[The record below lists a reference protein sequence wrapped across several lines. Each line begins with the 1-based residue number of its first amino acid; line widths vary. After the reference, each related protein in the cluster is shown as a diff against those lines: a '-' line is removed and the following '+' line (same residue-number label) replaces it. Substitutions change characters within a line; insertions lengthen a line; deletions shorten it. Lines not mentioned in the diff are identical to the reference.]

1 MKLLSPY
8 IYLMPFFQR
17 FFYAVVLLLYLSPTF
32 SSSLQNNQITMHV
45 ATGIGAIPMTLKKAN
60 GSNMLLVGGLDGRA
74 ILYDP
79 LTKKEIISKKYGA
92 VAFRSA
98 SIGNRGDTIALG
110 TTLPGNVIVSNL
122 YSSDYKK
129 IATND
134 SDVLDVEFSEDQSK
148 VYSIGVEG
156 DLVCLSL
163 EGNELWRVKS
173 KAQLGSAIIIPKASY
188 AILGGTDK
196 VISRLNFDGN
206 IKTIS
211 TLRNIPTSI
220 AISSDLKLI
229 AVGYGFFPGLI
240 TEHKI
245 DIFNADSGELVN
257 SIDNVIGVPLG
268 MQFSSNNKM
277 LAVITAG
284 GFDLREKNIIE
295 MANTRE
301 KGNAIFVFSLNK
313 IDSQLIFKKSSLPD
327 PLTALQ
333 YDEKQTGI
341 YAASWNGEL
350 SHWKINDKKESP
362 EILIPSPDKI
372 NRLILLENKNM
383 ALGVTDHLSGIKF
396 PLSSM
401 YPPQKFSGIAYTFRQ
416 PKLESVWI
424 DDDDTVSA
432 ITTWNEANKITL
444 WNRVGTN
451 KLHGVDFDLSKLI
464 NEPTDSGVTKT
475 EYIPDA
481 FYFDQKTKHF
491 LVSLNILKI
500 KGEKVTNSYAIIK
513 AAIIDG
519 HFSVISNLLTI
530 PGKVSAASHSIDN
543 NIVFVAWDSGGME
556 NANVVGKFNLITG
569 KELWRGLLPGNS
581 ATIDI
586 DAISNPYIL
595 RVFTKYAILGIHPG
609 DDKWAILGG
618 HSGKPLIINK
628 STHSGKITASADASG
643 DIEVRNWPDGFN
655 LKKLSSSKD
664 NVVDMSFS
672 SNEKQLYTL
681 GSEQTLNVWD
691 LPSGKSRISLVS
703 FNDDDWAAVSA
714 EGAFMASARGA
725 EKVYLEKQ
733 NDFYR
738 LDQIYDALYRPDI
751 VSEIMEGI
759 YPSDVLIKDFDY
771 MISPPP
777 PHISIKS
784 EKVLGSPGMVRIH
797 LKAKENRSSGI
808 GDIRLYSNGKLIWQR
823 TNKLAISLGNQ
834 LNKKLEVNPLP
845 NVMVQFS
852 EPKKIDSDTQKDN
865 GKKSS
870 LGYFELSLDLA
881 LVSGRNIITAI
892 AFNGNNNVQST
903 PVLIIEEGPKVQKES
918 KVYLLAFGVDK
929 FYDSSMNLSFASKD
943 ANVLATELNSLLV
956 DEYGQSNVYT
966 YILTSELTSNKQ
978 PTLKNLTQVLNT
990 IQKVAKPQDIV
1001 IFYAST
1007 HGLNTSSGFSLATSD
1022 YGENKLNSN
1031 VTTGFIS
1038 ASSLMEWSKNTLA
1051 QKQLFILDSCYS
1063 GQLKDDLTLRYD
1075 SRLQFFSNQLGINIV
1090 TASSP
1095 IERAREGYPLTGT
1108 NNQKH
1113 GFFTWN
1119 LLEGIKEIKKTSPHE
1134 PTVNEWLKY
1143 SIGKAKEQAVK
1154 ENIPQTPEQSND
1166 GVDFI
1171 LTGPKHGI

>member
-1 MKLLSPY
+1 MKFLNPY
-8 IYLMPFFQR
+8 VYIMPFIQR
-17 FFYAVVLLLYLSPTF
+17 IVYAIVLFLYLSPTF

-45 ATGIGAIPMTLKKAN
+45 ATGIGGTPMTLKKAN
-60 GSNMLLVGGLDGRA
+60 GSNMLLVAGLDGRA

-79 LTKKEIISKKYGA
+79 LMKKEIISKKYGA
-92 VAFRSA
+92 FAFRSA
-98 SIGNRGDTIALG
+98 SIGNRGDKIALG

-129 IATND
+129 IATNE
-134 SDVLDVEFSEDQSK
+134 SDVLDVAFSEDQSK
-148 VYSIGVEG
+148 VYSIGIEG

-163 EGNELWRVKS
+163 EGNELWRIKS
-173 KAQLGSAIIIPKASY
+173 KEKLGSAIIIPKASY
-188 AILGGTDK
+188 VILGGADK

-229 AVGYGFFPGLI
+229 AVGYGIFPGLI
-240 TEHKI
+240 TEHQI
-245 DIFNADSGELVN
+245 DILNANTGELVN
-257 SIDNVIGVPLG
+257 SIDNVVGVPLG
-268 MQFSSNNKM
+268 MQFSSNNRM

-284 GFDLREKNIIE
+284 GLDLREKNIIE
-295 MANTRE
+295 MAKAGG
-301 KGNAIFVFSLNK
+301 KGNAIFVFSLNE
-313 IDSQLIFKKSSLPD
+313 IDSQLIFKKSSLSD

-333 YDEKQTGI
+333 YDEQQTGI

-362 EILIPSPDKI
+362 EIIIPSPDKI
-372 NRLILLENKNM
+372 KRLILLGNKNM
-383 ALGVTDHLSGIKF
+383 ALGVTDHLSGVKF

-401 YPPQKFSGIAYTFRQ
+401 YPPQNFSGIAYSFRH

-432 ITTWNEANKITL
+432 ITTWYEANIITL
-444 WNRVGTN
+444 WNGVGTN
-451 KLHGVDFDLSKLI
+451 KLHGVNIDFSKLI
-464 NEPTDSGVTKT
+464 NEPMGRDVTKKG
-475 EYIPDA
+475 YILDA
-481 FYFDQKTKHF
+481 FYFDQKTKQF
-491 LVSLNILKI
+491 LVSLNILEVEE
-500 KGEKVTNSYAIIK
+500 GKVNSSYAIIK
-513 AAIIDG
+513 VAIING
-519 HFSVISNLLTI
+519 HFSVISKLLKI
-530 PGKVSAASHSIDN
+530 PGKVLAASHSTDS
-543 NIVFVAWDSGGME
+543 NIVFVAWDSGGEE
-556 NANVVGKFNLITG
+556 NTNVVGKFNLTTG
-569 KELWRGLLPGNS
+569 KELWRVPLLGNS
-581 ATIDI
+581 AAISI

-595 RVFTKYAILGIHPG
+595 MIFTKYSILGIHPG
-609 DDKWAILGG
+609 DDKWAVLGR

-628 STHSGKITASADASG
+628 STQSGKITASADASG
-643 DIEVRNWPDGFN
+643 DIEVRNWTDGFN
-655 LKKLSSSKD
+655 FKKLSSSTDK
-664 NVVDMSFS
+664 VVDMSFS
-672 SNEKQLYTL
+672 SDEKQLYSL
-681 GSEQTLNVWD
+681 GSEQTLNIWD

-751 VSEIMEGI
+751 VNEIMEGK
-759 YPSDVLIKDFDY
+759 YFSDVLIKDFNY
-771 MISPPP
+771 MISTPP

-784 EKVLGSPGMVRIH
+784 EKIPGSPSLVRIH
-797 LKAKENRSSGI
+797 IKAKENRSSGI

-823 TNKLAISLGNQ
+823 TNELAISLGSQ
-834 LNKKLEVNPLP
+834 LNKKLEANPLP
-845 NVMVQFS
+845 DVMVPFS
-852 EPKKIDSDTQKDN
+852 EPKKINSGTQKNN
-865 GKKSS
+865 GKISS
-870 LGYFELSLDLA
+870 LGHFELFLDLA
-881 LVSGRNIITAI
+881 LISGRNIITAI
-892 AFNGNNNVQST
+892 AFNGNNNVQSA
-903 PVLIIEEGPKVQKES
+903 PVLIIEKGPKIQKES
-918 KVYLLAFGVDK
+918 KVYLLSFGVDK

-943 ANVLATELNSLLV
+943 ANVLATELTSLLV
-956 DEYGQSNVYT
+956 DKYGQSNVYT
-966 YILTSELTSNKQ
+966 YILTSEQTANKQ

-990 IQKVAKPQDIV
+990 IKKVAKPEDIV

-1022 YGENKLNSN
+1022 YGEDKFNSN
-1031 VTTGFIS
+1031 VTTGVIS
-1038 ASSLMEWSKNTLA
+1038 ASSLMEWSKNTLS

-1063 GQLKDDLTLRYD
+1063 GQLKDDLTLKYD

-1095 IERAREGYPLTGT
+1095 IERAREGYPLAGT

-1119 LLEGIKEIKKTSPHE
+1119 LLEGIKEIKNTSTHE
-1134 PTVNEWLKY
+1134 STVNEWLKY
-1143 SIGKAKEQAVK
+1143 SIEKAKEQAVK

-1171 LTGPKHGI
+1171 LAGPNHGI